1 LVFFNR
7 HRQPD
12 IEYIL
17 NSGFNGKGENV
28 EIVEIAEIAENDK
41 NDKNGDEDNYNELT
55 RSIDI
60 IAR

>member
-28 EIVEIAEIAENDK
+28 EIAEIAEIAE